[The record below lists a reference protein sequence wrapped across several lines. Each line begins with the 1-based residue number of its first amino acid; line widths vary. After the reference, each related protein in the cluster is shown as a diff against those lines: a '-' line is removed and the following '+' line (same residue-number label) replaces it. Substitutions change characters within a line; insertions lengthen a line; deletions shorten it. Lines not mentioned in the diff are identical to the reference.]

1 MLSAVVAIGNNNVIG
16 GNNGLLWHLPADLK
30 KFKEI
35 TMTGSRTMIMGRK
48 TFESLPGVLPGRKHI
63 VLTTNSDFH
72 IENENVEVV
81 HSIEELEPYI
91 KSEEEYFVIG
101 GGQIYKLLMPF
112 TSKMYITRVY
122 GDFVGDTYFPEWDG
136 SQWEIIDR
144 VEGVQDDKNRFKH
157 ELITYVRRQLRIK
170 N

>member
-35 TMTGSRTMIMGRK
+35 TMTGSKTMIMGRK

-63 VLTTNSDFH
+63 VLTNNTDFH
-72 IENENVEVV
+72 VDNENVKVV
-81 HSIEELEPYI
+81 YSIEALKPYI
-91 KSEEEYFVIG
+91 ESPEEYFVIG
-101 GGQIYKLLMPF
+101 GGQIYKLLMPY

-122 GDFVGDTYFPEWDG
+122 GDFEGDTYFPEWNEEE
-136 SQWEIIDR
+136 WEVVDE
-144 VEGVQDDKNRFKH
+144 VEGIRDEKNKLPH
-157 ELITYVRRQLRIK
+157 KLITYLKKKDIS
-170 N
+170 NT

>member
-1 MLSAVVAIGNNNVIG
+1 MLSAVAAIGNNNVIG

-30 KFKEI
+30 KFKAI
-35 TMTGSRTMIMGRK
+35 TMAGSRTMIMGRK
-48 TFESLPGVLPGRKHI
+48 TFESLPGVLPGRNHI
-63 VLTTNSDFH
+63 VLTNNTDFH
-72 IENENVEVV
+72 VESDNVEVV

-91 KSEEEYFVIG
+91 QSEEEYFVIG
-101 GGQIYKLLMPF
+101 GGQIYKLLMPY

-122 GDFVGDTYFPEWDG
+122 GDFVGDTYFPEWDE

-144 VEGVQDDKNRFKH
+144 VEGVQDEKNRFKH
-157 ELITYVRRQLRIK
+157 ELITYVRKAIK